1 MLARGQSRINGVRTG
16 GLQRTAR
23 WLPVALWMA
32 GVFYLSHQSAPFEPV
47 AASVSPVLAHVV
59 VYAVLAILLYFA
71 ITPSAHAA
79 PKWVPASIAFAVAV
93 LYGFSDEVHQAF
105 VPGRIASEADVLS
118 DAIGAAIGV
127 VVLLIVSQR
136 LSHGPKNP

>member
-1 MLARGQSRINGVRTG
+1 
-16 GLQRTAR
+16 
-23 WLPVALWMA
+23 MA

-59 VYAVLAILLYFA
+59 VYAVLAILLHFA

-93 LYGFSDEVHQAF
+93 LYGFGDEVHQAF
-105 VPGRIASEADVLS
+105 VPGRIASVTDVLA
-118 DAIGAAIGV
+118 DGIGAAIGV
-127 VVLLIVSQR
+127 AVLLIVSQR
-136 LSHGPKNP
+136 LSVGAKKP